1 MKKHL
6 KKKLH
11 LKGWSKEEINRA
23 EDIIEKA
30 EQNKHAHIKRV
41 DNSIYWFTLSIGILG
56 TILLS
61 LVLIPVMIASNN
73 AWSYIIT
80 GVFGFLLG
88 AIIVII
94 IKDLHWLG
102 HHHHLFLSLI
112 IPIVAIF
119 NFFVVINRVNVFSSS
134 IGLRTLHN
142 PLLVGMVYLVCFI
155 IPYAAFLLL
164 KR

>member
-6 KKKLH
+6 KEKLH

-30 EQNKHAHIKRV
+30 EQNKHIHIRRV
-41 DNSIYWFTLSIGILG
+41 ENSIYWFTLCIGIIG
-56 TILLS
+56 TMLLS
-61 LVLIPVMIASNN
+61 LTLIPILIANN
-73 AWSYIIT
+73 TALSYVLT

-88 AIIVII
+88 ALIVII
-94 IKDLHWLG
+94 VKDLHWLE
-102 HHHHLFLSLI
+102 HHHHLLLSLA
-112 IPIVAIF
+112 IPFIAIF
-119 NFFVVINRVNVFSSS
+119 NFFIVVNRVNLFSGS

-142 PLLVGMVYLVCFI
+142 PLLVGMVYMVCFI
-155 IPYAAFLLL
+155 IPYAAFLLF